1 MLSDQI
7 KKGAERAPHRS
18 LLKACGVTDADMG
31 KPFIAVCNSF
41 VEIIPG
47 HVHLDRVGRIVKDA
61 IRAAGGV
68 PFEFNTIGIDDGI
81 AMGHVGMKYSLP
93 SREIIADSV
102 EAMCRAHCFDGM
114 VCIPNCDKI
123 IPGMMMGA
131 LRVNIP
137 TIFVSGGPMAAG
149 VTKTGQVVDL
159 ITVFKG
165 VAERKRGRIDDAE
178 LKELEDVACPTCG
191 SCSGMFTANSMN
203 CLNEALGWALPGNGT
218 ILAGHADN
226 FNPRRVALYE
236 QAGRQ
241 IMTLV
246 ERNICPRD
254 IVTPA
259 AIDNAIALDVA
270 MGGSTNTILH
280 SLAVAFEA
288 GIDYSL
294 DRINTISRRTPTLC
308 KVSPSSGYHIQ
319 DVDQAGG
326 IHTIL
331 WELLEAG
338 LLDGDCR
345 TVTGLTLAENIRATS
360 VRNRTGPR
368 GADYQ
373 ATPRDLDVIRP
384 LAKAYSPR
392 GGLTILRGNLA
403 PDGAVIKSAGVSEK
417 MLTFRGP
424 AVTFDSEQE
433 ASAGILAGR
442 ATPGSVVVIRYE
454 GLRGGPGM
462 QEMLGP
468 TSYLQGMGL
477 GEAVYLLTDGRF
489 SGGSAGAAIGHVS
502 PEAAAGGAIGLI
514 RSGDMIVVD
523 IPGQTLSVELDAAE
537 LARRRA
543 AWRRPPAR
551 PEAASGCLAK
561 YAALATSANTGGV
574 LDWTTLTR
582 GSSS

>member
-1 MLSDQI
+1 
-7 KKGAERAPHRS
+7 
-18 LLKACGVTDADMG
+18 
-31 KPFIAVCNSF
+31 
-41 VEIIPG
+41 
-47 HVHLDRVGRIVKDA
+47 
-61 IRAAGGV
+61 
-68 PFEFNTIGIDDGI
+68 
-81 AMGHVGMKYSLP
+81 
-93 SREIIADSV
+93 
-102 EAMCRAHCFDGM
+102 
-114 VCIPNCDKI
+114 
-123 IPGMMMGA
+123 
-131 LRVNIP
+131 
-137 TIFVSGGPMAAG
+137 
-149 VTKTGQVVDL
+149 
-159 ITVFKG
+159 
-165 VAERKRGRIDDAE
+165 
-178 LKELEDVACPTCG
+178 
-191 SCSGMFTANSMN
+191 
-203 CLNEALGWALPGNGT
+203 
-218 ILAGHADN
+218 
-226 FNPRRVALYE
+226 
-236 QAGRQ
+236 
-241 IMTLV
+241 
-246 ERNICPRD
+246 
-254 IVTPA
+254 
-259 AIDNAIALDVA
+259 
-270 MGGSTNTILH
+270 
-280 SLAVAFEA
+280 
-288 GIDYSL
+288 
-294 DRINTISRRTPTLC
+294 
-308 KVSPSSGYHIQ
+308 
-319 DVDQAGG
+319 
-326 IHTIL
+326 
-331 WELLEAG
+331 
-338 LLDGDCR
+338 
-345 TVTGLTLAENIRATS
+345 

-454 GLRGGPGM
+454 GPRGGPGM

-477 GEAVYLLTDGRF
+477 
-489 SGGSAGAAIGHVS
+489 GGSAGAAIGHVS